1 MRRYTTIGGAI
12 DPVLDMI
19 FTPRLI
25 RFSPLQGSTTAAVVQ
40 AVTAV
45 ASLADERLQLKL
57 LIDHVSDHAIYLLDA
72 DGRIRSWNR
81 GCERVKGYTAEEAVG
96 QHVDLFYSPED
107 RVLGLARDTLA
118 RASEQG
124 RFVGEGWR
132 VRRSGERFRAS
143 EVIEAVREN
152 GALLGFVKVTQ
163 DITERYHAQR
173 LLQDAQRAREQL
185 QQFEGVGRL
194 TRGLAHEFNNLLTT
208 IGNALD
214 LIALRPAADARTHE
228 LAELAQ
234 AAADRGSLLT
244 RQLLAFSAD
253 QTLVREPLQVARL
266 FQEELP
272 ALQRACPR
280 NILLRLE
287 VPFDLPQITTDG
299 VQLHTAV
306 LNLLLNSCEA
316 MPRGGTITITARVE
330 QRLAPDL
337 ANPTQRRYVAI
348 AVTDDG
354 EGMPPEIAE
363 RASEPFFTTKEV
375 GKGSGLGLSQV
386 FGFVSQCDGFV
397 DVQTAPGRGTTVRLL
412 LPAIEEVAHV

>member
-1 MRRYTTIGGAI
+1 M
-12 DPVLDMI
+12 
-19 FTPRLI
+19 
-25 RFSPLQGSTTAAVVQ
+25 VQ
-40 AVTAV
+40 AITDIAPH
-45 ASLADERLQLKL
+45 ADDRLQLQL
-57 LIDHVSDHAIYLLDA
+57 LIDHVSDHAIYMLDA
-72 DGRIRSWNR
+72 QGCIRSWNR
-81 GCERVKGYTAEEAVG
+81 GCERVKGYTAEEALG
-96 QHVDLFYSPED
+96 QHVGLFYGSDD
-107 RVLGLARDTLA
+107 RARDVPRQTLA
-118 RASEQG
+118 QAEAEG

-143 EVIEAVREN
+143 EVIEAVRQD

-163 DITERYHAQR
+163 DITERYQAQR

-208 IGNALD
+208 IGTALD
-214 LIALRPAADARTHE
+214 LIALGPAADARTRE

-253 QTLVREPLQVARL
+253 QTLIREPLQVARL
-266 FQEELP
+266 LEDELHS
-272 ALQRACPR
+272 LQRACPA
-280 NILLRLE
+280 NILLRTE
-287 VPFDLPQITTDG
+287 VPFDLPRISTDG

-316 MPRGGTITITARVE
+316 MPSGGTITLSAQVE
-330 QRLAPDL
+330 ERLAPDL
-337 ANPTQRRYVAI
+337 ATPTQRRYVAI
-348 AVTDDG
+348 TVTDAG
-354 EGMPPEIAE
+354 SGMPPDVAE

-412 LPAIEEVAHV
+412 LPALEEPTHV

>member
-1 MRRYTTIGGAI
+1 MAACSDQFLTLSSHPDSY
-12 DPVLDMI
+12 
-19 FTPRLI
+19 
-25 RFSPLQGSTTAAVVQ
+25 GSAPYRGSKIAAVVQ
-40 AVTAV
+40 AVTDIAP
-45 ASLADERLQLKL
+45 LADDRLQLKL

-72 DGRIRSWNR
+72 QGCIRSWNR
-81 GCERVKGYTAEEAVG
+81 GCERVKGYTALEVIG
-96 QHVDLFYSPED
+96 QHVGLFYASEERTHGVPEH
-107 RVLGLARDTLA
+107 TLA
-118 RASEQG
+118 RATEDG
-124 RFVGEGWR
+124 RYVGEGWR

-214 LIALRPAADARTHE
+214 LITLRPGADARTRE

-253 QTLVREPLQVARL
+253 QTLVREPLQIARL

-272 ALQRACPR
+272 VLQRACPA

-337 ANPTQRRYVAI
+337 AHPTQRRYVAI

-412 LPAIEEVAHV
+412 LPAIEDVEHV

>member
-1 MRRYTTIGGAI
+1 VFRT
-12 DPVLDMI
+12 DLDTI
-19 FTPRLI
+19 FTSPLL
-25 RFSPLQGSTTAAVVQ
+25 RFSPLKGSKTAAVVQ
-40 AVTAV
+40 AVTDIAP
-45 ASLADERLQLKL
+45 LADDRLQLQL
-57 LIDHVSDHAIYLLDA
+57 LIDHVSDHAIYMLDA
-72 DGRIRSWNR
+72 QGCIRSWNR
-81 GCERVKGYTAEEAVG
+81 GCERVKGYTAMEVLG
-96 QHVDLFYSPED
+96 QHVSVFYAPDDRNRGMPEQ
-107 RVLGLARDTLA
+107 TLA
-118 RASEQG
+118 QAHEHG

-143 EVIEAVREN
+143 EVIEAIREN

-214 LIALRPAADARTHE
+214 LITLRPNADARTHE

-266 FQEELP
+266 FQAELA
-272 ALQRACPR
+272 ALQRACPA
-280 NILLRLE
+280 NIVLRLE

-316 MPRGGTITITARVE
+316 MPQGGTITITARVE

-412 LPAIEEVAHV
+412 LPAIEEVPHV

>member
-1 MRRYTTIGGAI
+1 MK
-12 DPVLDMI
+12 
-19 FTPRLI
+19 
-25 RFSPLQGSTTAAVVQ
+25 GSKTAAVVQ
-40 AVTAV
+40 AVTAI
-45 ASLADERLQLKL
+45 APLADDRLQLQL

-72 DGRIRSWNR
+72 HGCIRSWNR
-81 GCERVKGYTAEEAVG
+81 GCERVKGYTAEEVLG
-96 QHVDLFYSPED
+96 QHVGLFYGLDD
-107 RVLGLARDTLA
+107 RALGLAEQTLVQA
-118 RASEQG
+118 EQQG

-132 VRRSGERFRAS
+132 VRRNGERFRAS
-143 EVIEAVREN
+143 EVIEAVRQD
-152 GALLGFVKVTQ
+152 GTLLGFVKVTQ
-163 DITERYHAQR
+163 DITERYQAQR

-214 LIALRPAADARTHE
+214 LIALRPMADARTLE

-272 ALQRACPR
+272 VLQRACPH
-280 NILLRLE
+280 NIRLRLE
-287 VPFDLPQITTDG
+287 VPFDLPRITTDG

-316 MPRGGTITITARVE
+316 MPEGGTITLSAQVE

-348 AVTDDG
+348 AVTDQG
-354 EGMPPEIAE
+354 NGMLPEVAE

-412 LPAIEEVAHV
+412 LPALEEVVHV

>member
-1 MRRYTTIGGAI
+1 M
-12 DPVLDMI
+12 
-19 FTPRLI
+19 
-25 RFSPLQGSTTAAVVQ
+25 VQ
-40 AVTAV
+40 AVTDIAPV
-45 ASLADERLQLKL
+45 ADDRLQLQL
-57 LIDHVSDHAIYLLDA
+57 LIDHVSDHAIYMLDA
-72 DGRIRSWNR
+72 QGCIRSWNR
-81 GCERVKGYTAEEAVG
+81 GCERVKGYTAEEACG
-96 QHVDLFYSPED
+96 QHVGLFYGAED
-107 RVLGLARDTLA
+107 RAQQVPQQTLA
-118 RASEQG
+118 QVEAQG

-143 EVIEAVREN
+143 EVIEAVRHAD
-152 GALLGFVKVTQ
+152 GTLLGFVKVTQ
-163 DITERYHAQR
+163 DITERYQAQR

-208 IGNALD
+208 IGTALD
-214 LIALRPAADARTHE
+214 LIAAQPTAGARTRE
-228 LAELAQ
+228 LTELAQ

-253 QTLVREPLQVARL
+253 QTLIREPLQVAQL
-266 FQEELP
+266 LQDELP
-272 ALQRACPR
+272 SLQRACPP
-280 NILLRLE
+280 NILLRTE
-287 VPFDLPQITTDG
+287 VPFDLPRIATDG

-316 MPRGGTITITARVE
+316 MPQGGTVTLSARVE

-337 ANPTQRRYVAI
+337 ATPTQRRYVAI
-348 AVTDDG
+348 AVTDVG
-354 EGMPPEIAE
+354 SGMPPDVAE

-397 DVQTAPGRGTTVRLL
+397 DVQTALGRGTTVRLL
-412 LPAIEEVAHV
+412 LPALEESAHV

>member
-1 MRRYTTIGGAI
+1 
-12 DPVLDMI
+12 
-19 FTPRLI
+19 
-25 RFSPLQGSTTAAVVQ
+25 VVQ
-40 AVTAV
+40 AVTDIAP
-45 ASLADERLQLKL
+45 LADDRLQLQL

-72 DGRIRSWNR
+72 QGCIRSWNR
-81 GCERVKGYTAEEAVG
+81 GCERVKGYSTEEVMG
-96 QHVDLFYSPED
+96 QHVRLFYAPDERASGTAEH
-107 RVLGLARDTLA
+107 TLA
-118 RASEQG
+118 EAEQHG
-124 RFVGEGWR
+124 RYAGEGWR
-132 VRRSGERFRAS
+132 VRRSGECFRAS
-143 EVIEAVREN
+143 EVIEAVRQD

-163 DITERYHAQR
+163 DVTERYHAQR

-214 LIALRPAADARTHE
+214 LISLQPGADARTRE
-228 LAELAQ
+228 LTELAQ

-266 FQEELP
+266 FEQELP
-272 ALQRACPR
+272 VLQRACPD
-280 NILLRLE
+280 NIRLRLE
-287 VPFDLPQITTDG
+287 VPFDLPRITTDG

-316 MPRGGTITITARVE
+316 MPQGGTITISATAE
-330 QRLAPDL
+330 HRLAPDL

-348 AVTDDG
+348 AVTDQG
-354 EGMPPEIAE
+354 NGMPPDVAE

-412 LPAIEEVAHV
+412 LPALEEVAHV

>member
-1 MRRYTTIGGAI
+1 M
-12 DPVLDMI
+12 
-19 FTPRLI
+19 
-25 RFSPLQGSTTAAVVQ
+25 VQ
-40 AVTAV
+40 AVTDIAPV
-45 ASLADERLQLKL
+45 ADDRLQLQL
-57 LIDHVSDHAIYLLDA
+57 LIDHVSDHAIYMLDA
-72 DGRIRSWNR
+72 QGCIRSWNR
-81 GCERVKGYTAEEAVG
+81 GCERVKGYSAGEVLG
-96 QHVDLFYSPED
+96 QHVGLFYAADD
-107 RVLGLARDTLA
+107 RARAVPQQTLA
-118 RASEQG
+118 QADAQG

-132 VRRSGERFRAS
+132 VRRNGERFRAS
-143 EVIEAVREN
+143 EVIEAVRRD
-152 GALLGFVKVTQ
+152 GVLLGFVKVTQ
-163 DITERYHAQR
+163 DITERYQAQR

-214 LIALRPAADARTHE
+214 LIALRPGADARTRE

-266 FQEELP
+266 LTDELP
-272 ALQRACPR
+272 SLQRACPA
-280 NILLRLE
+280 NVLLRTE
-287 VPFDLPQITTDG
+287 VPFDLPRITTDG

-316 MPRGGTITITARVE
+316 MPQGGTITLSARVE

-337 ANPTQRRYVAI
+337 ATPTQRRYVAI
-348 AVTDDG
+348 SVTDVG
-354 EGMPPEIAE
+354 SGMAPDVAE

-412 LPAIEEVAHV
+412 LPALEEPAHV